1 MVGNDINKIWN
12 AEDLCTSDDT
22 FFIASGVCSGWI
34 PGVKFVDE
42 KVVVTSKLIFGNTGE
57 VKLITNE
64 YNLGGLD
71 V

>member
-1 MVGNDINKIWN
+1 MLKNLK
-12 AEDLCTSDDT
+12 E
-22 FFIASGVCSGWI
+22 
-34 PGVKFVDE
+34 GVKFVEDRAM
-42 KVVVTSKLIFGNTGE
+42 VTSKIIFGSTGE